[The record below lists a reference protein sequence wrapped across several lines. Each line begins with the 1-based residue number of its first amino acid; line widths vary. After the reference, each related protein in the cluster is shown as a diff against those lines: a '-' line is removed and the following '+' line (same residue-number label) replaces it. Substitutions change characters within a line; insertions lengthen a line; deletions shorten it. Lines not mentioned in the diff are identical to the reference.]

1 MKVLDTVELHY
12 NFTKALENSS
22 NSRTG
27 NMCDSE
33 AICNFSSKVAR
44 SYLPEA
50 YMHAQGGVKHPSS
63 KPTMSLSQ
71 NLEPMINSAALSCTL
86 SRNSNW
92 MFSEILPDQG
102 S

>member
-1 MKVLDTVELHY
+1 MKVLELVELY
-12 NFTKALENSS
+12 YSFTKALENTS
-22 NSRTG
+22 NSGTR

-63 KPTMSLSQ
+63 KPTMSLPGPGTNDQQCYPLVDFESQ
-71 NLEPMINSAALSCTL
+71 IQLDVL
-86 SRNSNW
+86 
-92 MFSEILPDQG
+92 
-102 S
+102 